1 MPAPPCPSHLM
12 AARPGLEGWS
22 ALPRRRCS
30 LPSRRGLARP
40 HLRAGGTLRSG
51 VRKQLPRR
59 CEGRGSELRGYPLQ
73 GRGVRGLQGRGD
85 SALQADSE
93 RMLKCRGVPQLRD
106 AMRARP
112 LGGNAIPSC
121 ISPDTPPPN
130 PETLSPLNPK
140 PPASPHT
147 PKPPGPRARTLAPG
161 PGPGPGRGAAAGKPP
176 RVACAAREAAREGRR
191 REAAGCGGAKVRT
204 VLDAPVPEYGFDES
218 IH

>member
-140 PPASPHT
+140 PQPPLTPPSPRDPALALLHPAQAQAQAEEQPQGSHRASPA
-147 PKPPGPRARTLAPG
+147 PPAKLPARG
-161 PGPGPGRGAAAGKPP
+161 GAAKQPG
-176 RVACAAREAAREGRR
+176 VEGRR
-191 REAAGCGGAKVRT
+191 SG
-204 VLDAPVPEYGFDES
+204 PF
-218 IH
+218 